1 MDKKNIKQKKVL
13 IPIVF
18 ILMLAVGLVLIFA
31 WSAGLFGNRT
41 TTKSFLKDIPESFPA
56 GYRRAHSKGI
66 CFEGTFHSTGKL
78 SPFSK
83 AKVFSQDA
91 SSVLGRF
98 SIGTVDPF
106 AADNSTR
113 TVSMAMMISSDDN
126 QQWRMKLNNH
136 PFFVT
141 HDAEG
146 VIRRSDAYKIDSTT
160 GKPNPTL
167 VTAFLKDYPEA
178 QNFLDWA
185 ESAPWVNSFAVAE
198 YNVINAFYLVNS
210 NGDKHAVRWS
220 MRPHAPFSAWTKEER
235 EHASH
240 DYLFDDL
247 KERLTQ
253 GPLYWDLVITF
264 AEPGDE
270 IENPSKAWPT
280 NRRQIVAGVLEI
292 KRVFDQTE
300 GGCRDINFDPT
311 KVPAG
316 IEVSKDPVL
325 TARAGIYAHSYN
337 ARVREIGYGKATD
350 AVGKKKT
357 TKNK

>member
-1 MDKKNIKQKKVL
+1 MDKQKIKSKKAIIPLVCIGVL
-13 IPIVF
+13 
-18 ILMLAVGLVLIFA
+18 AAGLVLIFA
-31 WSAGLFGNRT
+31 WSAGLLGNRT
-41 TTKSFLKDIPESFPA
+41 TTASFLKDIPNSFPA

-66 CFEGTFHSTGKL
+66 CFEGTFRSTGKL
-78 SPFSK
+78 APFSK
-83 AKVFSQDA
+83 ATVFSQD
-91 SSVLGRF
+91 SSAVLGRF

-113 TVSMAMMISSDDN
+113 TVSMAMMISSENN

-141 HDAEG
+141 HDALG

-160 GKPNPTL
+160 GKPNPAL
-167 VTAFLKDYPEA
+167 VSAFLKDYPEA
-178 QNFLDWA
+178 QNFIDWA
-185 ESAPWVNSFAVAE
+185 DKAPWVNSFAVAE
-198 YNVINAFYLVNS
+198 YNVINAFYLIDSKGN
-210 NGDKHAVRWS
+210 KHAVRWS
-220 MRPHAPFSAWTKEER
+220 MRPHAPFSAWSKEER

-240 DYLFDDL
+240 DFLFDDL
-247 KERLTQ
+247 KQRLDK
-253 GPLYWDLVITF
+253 GALYWDLVMTF

-270 IENPSKAWPT
+270 IENPSKAWPA

-350 AVGKKKT
+350 AIGKKETSKD
-357 TKNK
+357 K